1 MVAGAQWV
9 EARLTLNPL
18 RLIAVG
24 LLAAVLTGAGSML
37 LGYPFLTSH
46 AAHVTLPVIGDV
58 HVPSATFFDVG
69 VFSTVLGSTLLILVA
84 LAHQSIRSRR
94 RTAQD
99 EEAAEMETSG

>member
-1 MVAGAQWV
+1 MLSASGAV
-9 EARLTLNPL
+9 NPL

-24 LLAAVLTGAGSML
+24 LLAAVLTGTGSML

-46 AAHVTLPVIGDV
+46 AGHVTLPVIGDV

-94 RTAQD
+94 QLAQD
-99 EEAAEMETSG
+99 AVAAEMETIG